1 MKIEVL
7 GPLIPIFMLGAMSPG
22 PSLAVVLR
30 NSVSGG
36 RHQGV
41 ETAVGHGLGY
51 GVYAFFAALGFA
63 AAFTASDKLVIGLRV
78 LGIGLLLYLGYIYAR
93 SALSPRSNLDQH
105 ASSGGH
111 SGFIE
116 GVLIA
121 ILNPKI
127 LAWML
132 AIYSPF
138 IQADFGITTLLAIA
152 ATGMLIDGGWYTTVA
167 IFLTTGNR
175 AEKLRSMS
183 QKIDCAMA
191 TLMFV
196 FAGLLVVELV

>member
-1 MKIEVL
+1 MKIEVI

-36 RHQGV
+36 RRQGV
-41 ETAVGHGLGY
+41 ETAIGHGIGY
-51 GVYAFFAALGFA
+51 GVYAFVAALGFA
-63 AAFTASDKLVIGLRV
+63 AALAASDELVTGLRV
-78 LGIGLLLYLGYIYAR
+78 LGIGLLVYLGYNYVR
-93 SALSPRSNLDQH
+93 SALSPGSELSGH
-105 ASSGGH
+105 ASRGGH
-111 SGFIE
+111 SEFLE
-116 GVLIA
+116 GALIA
-121 ILNPKI
+121 IFNPKI

-138 IQADFGITTLLAIA
+138 IQADFGIVTLLTIA

-167 IFLTTGNR
+167 LFLTAGNR

-183 QKIDCAMA
+183 QKIDAAMA
-191 TLMFV
+191 ILMLV
-196 FAGLLVVELV
+196 FAGVLVVELV

>member
-36 RHQGV
+36 RQQGV
-41 ETAVGHGLGY
+41 ETAVGHGFGY
-51 GVYAFFAALGFA
+51 GVYAFFSALGFA
-63 AAFTASDKLVIGLRV
+63 AALAASDELLAGLRV

-93 SALSPRSNLDQH
+93 SAVSSGSSMDQH
-105 ASSGGH
+105 ASSGRH

-116 GVLIA
+116 GALIA
-121 ILNPKI
+121 IFNPKI